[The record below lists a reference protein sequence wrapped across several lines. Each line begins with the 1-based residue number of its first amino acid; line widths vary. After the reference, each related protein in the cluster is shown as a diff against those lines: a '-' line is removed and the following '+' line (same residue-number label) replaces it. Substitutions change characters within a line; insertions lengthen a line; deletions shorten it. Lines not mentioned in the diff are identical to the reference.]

1 MSYTINVDTF
11 LREVILN
18 AENIDTSRY
27 PFNVPAIKNFE
38 SIRFDPHVTFI
49 IGENGAGKS
58 TLIEAIAIACDLNP
72 EGGSR
77 SFQFSTRETHSD
89 LSEHLRIIRGAR
101 RPKDAYFMRAESFY
115 NVASKVEDY
124 GVSGYGDK
132 SLHGQSHGES
142 FMALIEN
149 RFRADSLYIMDE
161 PEAALSIQR
170 QMRFLAQIRRLVK
183 EGSQLIIATHSPI
196 ILSYPGA
203 LILEVTENGFR
214 KVQYEDTDQYQLTK
228 YYLNN
233 YHAMLDEILG

>member
-1 MSYTINVDTF
+1 MGVD
-11 LREVILN
+11 I
-18 AENIDTSRY
+18 SKY
-27 PFNVPAIKNFE
+27 PFNLPAIINFE
-38 SIRFDPHVTFI
+38 RMKFDPKITFI

-77 SFQFSTRETHSD
+77 SFQFSTKQTHSN
-89 LSEHLRIIRGAR
+89 LSEYLTVVRGAR
-101 RPKDAYFMRAESFY
+101 RPKDSYFMRAESFY
-115 NVASKVEDY
+115 NVASKVEEY

-132 SLHGQSHGES
+132 SLHNQSHGES

-170 QMRFLAQIRRLVK
+170 QMRFLAQIQRLVK

-203 LILEVTENGFR
+203 LILEVDENGFHQ
-214 KVQYEDTDQYQLTK
+214 VDYEETDQYQLTR
-228 YYLNN
+228 YFLDN
-233 YHAMLDEILG
+233 YRTMLDEILG